1 MRGKERLRKKGE
13 NQMITKIIYVLAD
26 GRRNADLVRF
36 ESTQDA
42 FLFAFARGKQK
53 KAIAVK
59 IKYFN

>member
-1 MRGKERLRKKGE
+1 
-13 NQMITKIIYVLAD
+13 MIIKIIYILTD
-26 GRRNADLVRF
+26 GRRNAELARF
-36 ESTQDA
+36 KNTRDA

>member
-1 MRGKERLRKKGE
+1 
-13 NQMITKIIYVLAD
+13 MITRIIYILAD

-36 ESTQDA
+36 ENTQEA

-53 KAIAVK
+53 KAVAIK

>member
-1 MRGKERLRKKGE
+1 
-13 NQMITKIIYVLAD
+13 MITRIIYILAD

-36 ESTQDA
+36 DNTQDA

-53 KAIAVK
+53 KAVAIK

>member
-1 MRGKERLRKKGE
+1 
-13 NQMITKIIYVLAD
+13 MIIKIIYALAD
-26 GRRNADLVRF
+26 GRRNAELARF
-36 ESTQDA
+36 KNTRDA

>member
-1 MRGKERLRKKGE
+1 
-13 NQMITKIIYVLAD
+13 MITKIIYVLAD

-36 ESTQDA
+36 ENTQDA

-59 IKYFN
+59 IRYFN